1 MNKKILFIILIILLI
16 SLTQV
21 LSTTE
26 PFTPGTIEGD
36 IRRNKRRVRH
46 MIRDGFTQMKSLFS

>member
-1 MNKKILFIILIILLI
+1 MNKKIWFIILIILLI

-26 PFTPGTIEGD
+26 PFTPGTIKGD